1 MIHIFT
7 FNNNFKI
14 SYMKQVLG
22 IMPTKGMS
30 VGQSNEHLR
39 RFSQKAWEEK
49 ITANFDPTRQ
59 KLNFEVTKGG
69 VISPVDQSRSIG
81 QRIKENLKSRNIKDP
96 NEGLDKPNFR
106 TVGNIILSGSTEQMR
121 ALAFGKQNV
130 DFSHGAD
137 NSGIVREKDIENW
150 AVDVYNFLADRFGE
164 ENIVAFVVH
173 MDETAPHVHCT
184 LVPVNDKGRISY
196 NDVLGGPPA
205 EARRKYLNL
214 HDKLAE
220 VNRKWNLER
229 GDDMRATGARHI
241 SINEY
246 KKILSHECSE
256 VEGRV
261 LDDQTSLRDL
271 KAMLAQTRT
280 KCRGLTTMVSNLEGR
295 KAYIDAEIESLEEK
309 IKNSDNP
316 DELVEKL
323 NTLQAERSRI
333 IANLQDKKEKLQM
346 AQREY
351 DILSKRVGQLY
362 MENLSQGS
370 ENTKTFSQVSETR
383 RHMVDCAAFDHILDM
398 YTEAREISEDSY
410 DDSREKSFLDNSL
423 LDLLVESGSEIAA
436 GSVALFFGYLDSATA
451 ITAGGGG
458 GGGGG
463 GNWGRDDDDD
473 DRWLR
478 KCVRKA
484 IGMAQYSPRKR
495 GLRR

>member
-1 MIHIFT
+1 
-7 FNNNFKI
+7 
-14 SYMKQVLG
+14 MKQVLG

-39 RFSQKAWEEK
+39 RFSRKAWEEK

-69 VISPVDQSRSIG
+69 IISPVDQSRSIG
-81 QRIKENLKSRNIKDP
+81 QRIKDNLKCRNIKDP
-96 NEGLDKPNFR
+96 NEGLNQPKFR

-121 ALAFGKQNV
+121 ALAFGNQEV
-130 DFSHGAD
+130 DFRHGAD
-137 NSGIVREKDIENW
+137 NSGIVREKEIEQW
-150 AVDVYNFLADRFGE
+150 AVDVYNFVADKFGE

-205 EARRKYLNL
+205 EARRKYINL

-229 GDDMRATGARHI
+229 GDDMRVTGARHI
-241 SINEY
+241 PINEY

-256 VEGRV
+256 EEGRAM
-261 LDDQTSLRDL
+261 DSQTSLHDL
-271 KAMLAQTRT
+271 KAMLGQTRT

-295 KAYIDAEIESLEEK
+295 KASIDAEIESLEEK

-316 DELVEKL
+316 DDLLEKL
-323 NTLQAERSRI
+323 NTLQAERSRV

-346 AQREY
+346 AQREF
-351 DILSKRVGQLY
+351 DILSKRCGQLY
-362 MENLSQGS
+362 IENLNKDRVNS
-370 ENTKTFSQVSETR
+370 KTFSQVSETR
-383 RHMVDCAAFDHILDM
+383 QHMVDCAAFNHILDM
-398 YTEAREISEDSY
+398 FVESRDGISEDVY
-410 DDSREKSFLDNSL
+410 DNEEGSNIDNSL
-423 LDLLVESGSEIAA
+423 LNLLVESGAEIAA
-436 GSVALFFGYLDSATA
+436 GAVALFFEYLDQSTA